1 MSINARVTI
10 TSEWTQLTTANA
22 TSITFQN
29 LSAATVYVQAT
40 VGATPPAANAVGL
53 MYGPGMGEI
62 AVPLS
67 ELAPGISATRV
78 YARIESAPLGQMWVS
93 HA

>member
-1 MSINARVTI
+1 MSINGPVTI
-10 TSEWTQLTTANA
+10 TTEWTQLTTANA
-22 TSITFQN
+22 TAITFQN
-29 LSAATVYVQAT
+29 LNAATVYVQAT
-40 VGATPPAANAVGL
+40 VGATPPAANTVGL

-67 ELAPGISATRV
+67 DLAPGIAATRV
-78 YARIESAPLGQMWVS
+78 YARIESVASGRMWVS